1 MEISRAGVRS
11 AKVTAEYSGF
21 TSLQQ
26 TNKDLRLSTTM
37 IDWVNAARKGAI
49 VSMSRKADGF
59 ILNESCNADPALDT

>member
-1 MEISRAGVRS
+1 VETSRAGVRS

-37 IDWVNAARKGAI
+37 VDWVSTARKGAI
-49 VSMSRKADGF
+49 VSRSKKADGI
-59 ILNESCNADPALDT
+59 ILNESCSADPALDT

>member
-37 IDWVNAARKGAI
+37 VDWVNTARNAI
-49 VSMSRKADGF
+49 VSRSRKADGF
-59 ILNESCNADPALDT
+59 ILNESCSADPALDA